1 MYLFIG
7 SGATWSL
14 CRSSLSIPVSP
25 HSWHLAERTWMRD
38 TRAYDDILLG
48 KIDAMVDA
56 NAPSS
61 RISSV
66 IGKDLGTDALPTGLL
81 LTSKQ
86 IKNLVNGRLGKD
98 TREDRLRAML
108 DKIIQHGD
116 NTCVI
121 FEDAM
126 GMTGAIFIQTEAQ
139 RCVFEGSG
147 ECLIMDFTHNNTLG
161 YYLGTNQY
169 AKQL

>member
-38 TRAYDDILLG
+38 TRACQ
-48 KIDAMVDA
+48 
-56 NAPSS
+56 
-61 RISSV
+61 
-66 IGKDLGTDALPTGLL
+66 DALPTGLL